1 MSKKKSLVLFDLDGV
16 ILDSKANMEL
26 AWKAV
31 QEQLHIAVPFE
42 PYFALIGRSFPD
54 IIARLGLS
62 ERVADIERVFR
73 IASASRLDL
82 ATFYP
87 GVVPSLVKIQ
97 RSGVKLGLVTSKDRL
112 RSNAILARLPVEFT
126 SVQTPD
132 PRYRGKPAP
141 DHLMAA
147 MAEAQADPAE
157 TVYVGDMDADYEAAT
172 RARVD
177 YIHAFWGYGKPPKDC
192 IIASQFSEL
201 LHLLEEGP
209 K

>member
-1 MSKKKSLVLFDLDGV
+1 MSRKKELVLLDLDGV

-31 QEQLHIAVPFE
+31 QEQLQIAVPFE
-42 PYFALIGRSFPD
+42 SYFALIGRSFPD

-87 GVVPSLVKIQ
+87 GVVSSLVKIQ

-147 MAEAQADPAE
+147 MAEAQADPAK
-157 TVYVGDMDADYEAAT
+157 TMYVGDMDADYEAAI
-172 RARVD
+172 RAGVD
-177 YIHAFWGYGKPPKDC
+177 YIHACWGYGKPPKDC
-192 IIASQFSEL
+192 TIALQFSDL
-201 LHLLEEGP
+201 PHLLGDRPE
-209 K
+209 